1 MKMISNTINYWEKE
15 ALAIQLSL
23 QKTQESIL
31 EQEGN
36 TTSSALL
43 DFTLHKLG
51 AHTKIYQ
58 RNLKKAQNNC
68 RNELKNQ
75 LNEKRDDPD
84 TTEEEIMEITSEIK
98 NISTNPIVW

>member
-1 MKMISNTINYWEKE
+1 MKTRRGESIFGLEMKLISNTITDWEQE

-43 DFTLHKLG
+43 DFTVHKLG

-68 RNELKNQ
+68 
-75 LNEKRDDPD
+75 LN
-84 TTEEEIMEITSEIK
+84 
-98 NISTNPIVW
+98 

>member
-1 MKMISNTINYWEKE
+1 MNLIKKTVLENSKLSEEEKLEETRRGESIFGLEMKLISNTITDWEKE

-23 QKTQESIL
+23 QKTQESII

-58 RNLKKAQNNC
+58 RNLK
-68 RNELKNQ
+68 
-75 LNEKRDDPD
+75 
-84 TTEEEIMEITSEIK
+84 
-98 NISTNPIVW
+98 